1 MALAA
6 LRWRLDVR
14 AIMGARERVLAL
26 LLVVSGL
33 GLLSAV
39 ASFLVFGGVRFV
51 EGAQPELTLPLLSAV
66 ATVLGVMWALSPLL
80 TGVTLTETHDLARLL
95 HYPIPLASLVAS
107 SLLANVMQPTVLALI
122 PPLFLLGLALA
133 GPTPVVLPALL
144 GLALTLAL
152 VVASGQLVGVALHA
166 LSRNRRLHDRV
177 LFVGLVL
184 GLLLS
189 FLPLVLMSGA
199 AAALGRVAGELLAR
213 DVFVLSPYAWG
224 VRAAVHAG
232 RGEADAFLGWVG
244 AAAMAVGA
252 ALALSTAL
260 VQRMYRG
267 ELDVGEA
274 PGDGAVL
281 RSRVLLPGPVGALL
295 EKDLRMVWRDPRQKA
310 IVLTGLVALLVL
322 LFVVWRG
329 SAGHARPGLLLMLAS
344 FAGLSTLGSN
354 AFALERR
361 GLALLLGFPID
372 RFSVFVAKNASALL
386 LRAPA
391 VVMIAAATAFLVG
404 SSFVPAVVVV
414 LWLTQLLAAAADN
427 FLAILFP
434 VPVPAPGRNPN
445 TPSSGSRGLAV
456 ALTTTFAMAAV
467 LAVSV
472 PFAFLAW
479 LPHLLA
485 DHRLWALT
493 LPLALAGTVA
503 VYGMLTAGAAALLA
517 RREPELLARVLG
529 EE

>member
-1 MALAA
+1 MALVV

-14 AIMGARERVLAL
+14 AIMGTRVRVLAL
-26 LLVVSGL
+26 LLIVPGL
-33 GLLSAV
+33 VLLSAA

-51 EGAQPELTLPLLSAV
+51 ESARPELTAPLLSAA

-80 TGVTLTETHDLARLL
+80 AGVTLTEAHDLARLL
-95 HYPIPLASLVAS
+95 HHPIPLLTLVAS
-107 SLLANVMQPTVLALI
+107 SLLASLLQPTVLALI
-122 PPLFLLGLALA
+122 PPLVLLGLALA
-133 GPTPVVLPALL
+133 GTSLAILPALL

-152 VVASGQLVGVALHA
+152 LVASGQLVGIVLHA

-177 LFVGLVL
+177 LFAGLIL
-184 GLLLS
+184 GVLLS
-189 FLPLVLMSGA
+189 FVPLVLMSGA
-199 AAALGRVAGELLAR
+199 GTALVRLARELIAR

-232 RGEADAFLGWVG
+232 RGEADAFLGWAG

-252 ALALSTAL
+252 ALAFSTAL

-274 PGDGAVL
+274 PGDGAL

-295 EKDLRMVWRDPRQKA
+295 EKDLRMTWRDPRQKA
-310 IVLTGLVALLVL
+310 IVLTSLVAPLVL
-322 LFVVWRG
+322 LVVVWQG
-329 SAGHARPGLLLMLAS
+329 SAGHARPGLLLGLAS
-344 FAGLSTLGSN
+344 LVGLSILGSN
-354 AFALERR
+354 ALALERR
-361 GLALLLGFPID
+361 GLALLLGFPVE
-372 RFSVFVAKNASALL
+372 RFSILVAKNASALL

-404 SSFVPAVVVV
+404 SRFVPAVLVV

-427 FLAILFP
+427 FLAVLFP

-445 TPSSGSRGLAV
+445 APTSGTRGLAV
-456 ALTTTFAMAAV
+456 ALTTTFAMAVV
-467 LAVSV
+467 LAASL

-485 DHRLWALT
+485 EHRLWILT

-503 VYGMLTAGAAALLA
+503 VYGMLTAGAAGLLA
-517 RREPELLARVLG
+517 RREPDLLARVLG